1 MVFCSATAN
10 KAIVGLLLSVALQSA
25 KDFLAKM
32 QADPS
37 FAQKVVEASSRDERR
52 ALIGAQGFEFTLTE
66 LESAVA
72 EVTDSL
78 SEELSAADLA
88 SVSGGASRSGGNT
101 FFSAAIKGF
110 SLGFTSGSGVKCD
123 SSGSEGECV
132 C

>member
-1 MVFCSATAN
+1 M
-10 KAIVGLLLSVALQSA
+10 ALQSA
-25 KDFLAKM
+25 KDFLSKM

-37 FAQKVVEASSRDERR
+37 FAQKVVEAASRDERR
-52 ALIGAQGFEFTLTE
+52 ALIGGQGFDFTLTE

-72 EVTDSL
+72 EITESL
-78 SEELSAADLA
+78 SEELSSTDLA
-88 SVSGGASRSGGNT
+88 AVAGGASRSGGNT

-110 SLGFTSGSGVKCD
+110 RLGFTSGSSVKCD